1 SGGHRKSGGR
11 ERTRPLRVDASPGN
25 ARGGVHDPHRRGC
38 RVPRGR
44 PPRSRRGRAG
54 SGMSAAAPTTVH
66 VPRLAKGRRVTQARW
81 GGSGGTKLYSLRS
94 TRWSLLV
101 ATVLAIGLPALF
113 AAVTSSHWG
122 SMSPHERADRHPLD
136 IALAGVNIAQ
146 LAVAVLGVLV
156 ITGEYSTG
164 MIRASFTAVPRRLP
178 VLWAKILVYAAVSF
192 RLSLPAVLIAFF
204 ASQAILS
211 KHDLLQISFS
221 HPGVARSVIGGAV
234 YLTLIGTFALA
245 VGAIVRN
252 TAGGIASFAALFFLI
267 PPLMNVLPASWNHA
281 ISPSLPDAAGRS
293 IFSLPH
299 DAHSLAPWTGFWLF
313 LAYTAAA
320 TAIAAVLLVRR
331 DT

>member
-1 SGGHRKSGGR
+1 
-11 ERTRPLRVDASPGN
+11 VDE
-25 ARGGVHDPHRRGC
+25 
-38 RVPRGR
+38 
-44 PPRSRRGRAG
+44 
-54 SGMSAAAPTTVH
+54 AA
-66 VPRLAKGRRVTQARW
+66 LA
-81 GGSGGTKLYSLRS
+81 
-94 TRWSLLV
+94 
-101 ATVLAIGLPALF
+101 
-113 AAVTSSHWG
+113 
-122 SMSPHERADRHPLD
+122 
-136 IALAGVNIAQ
+136 ALAGVNVAQ

-178 VLWAKILVYAAVSF
+178 VLWAKILVYAAVTF
-192 RLSLPAVLIAFF
+192 ALSLPAVLIAFF

-252 TAGGIASFAALFFLI
+252 TAGGIASFAALFFVI

-281 ISPSLPDAAGRS
+281 ISPYLPDAAGRS
-293 IFSLPH
+293 IFSLTH
-299 DAHSLAPWTGFWLF
+299 DANSLAPWPGFWLF
-313 LAYTAAA
+313 LGYTAAA
-320 TAIAAVLLVRR
+320 IVIAAVLLVRR